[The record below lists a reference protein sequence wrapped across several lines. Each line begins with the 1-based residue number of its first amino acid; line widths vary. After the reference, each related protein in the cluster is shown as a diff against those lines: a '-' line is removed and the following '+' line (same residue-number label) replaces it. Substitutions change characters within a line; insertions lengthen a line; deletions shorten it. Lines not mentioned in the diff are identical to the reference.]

1 MDDLNLNLILILN
14 LNLNLNLIPDGECR
28 GLSMTNISPSR
39 DFDYQNNMPLPLNCF
54 IFGFSKY
61 QRS

>member
-1 MDDLNLNLILILN
+1 MDDLNLNLILN
-14 LNLNLNLIPDGECR
+14 LNLNLMPDDECR